1 MTANDLLI
9 GGTSLK
15 TLAQIASFDGIFS
28 DGPLRGDNVIY
39 PGVAGATH
47 MPKVRGSY
55 VFTVPLVILGN
66 WATVNSTIDSLRTL
80 LDSSAAP
87 LAMTRVREVVGG
99 GGTSTQTASGDFLD
113 GLEPG
118 LVGMGA
124 GRVVLN
130 IVNLSGVWT

>member
-15 TLAQIASFDGIFS
+15 TIGYIASFEGIFS
-28 DGPLRGDNVIY
+28 DGPLRGSNVTY
-39 PGVAGATH
+39 PGVAGDTH
-47 MPKVRGSY
+47 MPKVHGAY
-55 VFTVPLVILGN
+55 VFSVPMVLVGTWGQI
-66 WATVNSTIDSLRTL
+66 NSKIDALRTL
-80 LDSSAAP
+80 LNSASAP
-87 LAMTRVREVVGG
+87 LAMTRVRELSV
-99 GGTSTQTASGDFLD
+99 GTSTQTASGDFLD

-118 LVGMGA
+118 LVGMDA